1 MKDSHMRM
9 DCSRCE
15 HLLYIDLYQ
24 FLFKLLR
31 LIDHFSNEKET
42 GQS

>member
-15 HLLYIDLYQ
+15 YDLYH
-24 FLFKLLR
+24 FLFKLLQ

-42 GQS
+42 EQS